1 MGVVIT
7 SDDSIDIDQNFR
19 ISAGP
24 GAGKTRWLVRHIQ
37 HILADSRRLDRTR
50 KIACVT
56 YTNVGVDTIKKRLSL
71 SASRVE
77 ICTFHSFLFKYIVS
91 PYWHLIAEKEGL
103 DIEQFQGESNQV
115 YTGWFH
121 KILDEIKQPY
131 LMKNNDFGQLE
142 GMVKNLLWSI
152 EADGIELHVRNRRR
166 YNLRIRDNFFYRYK
180 KKAWSEGIVSYDDI
194 HYFSYRLLKEYP
206 YIANLV
212 ADRFPYILVDE
223 FQDTTPVQTEVL
235 KILSKVGCFIGV
247 VGDEAQCIY
256 GFNGIQTDHFKTF
269 SLNGLKDY
277 EIKGN
282 QRSTRQIIDVLNI
295 IRPNFPQEPVKNRS
309 GEKPILLVGPRK
321 NAIDFCKE
329 YCNDN
334 FKCLAYSNEIVKE
347 IAQYRQGENYMAP
360 VKWSEL
366 NDSNTNRRFVIMT
379 SLKAIE
385 DSRKKSM
392 KTALQEMEKL
402 GKTGAEAVSILCHL
416 YDSYSSYSEESLLH
430 FVGVLKDHDIS
441 VTLIRKNSNQ
451 MSSYSLIKYR
461 QIVQS
466 ELSDYTDEQQS
477 TIHQAKGAGYPNV
490 LVVFEKEKDLVF
502 LLHPDLTNEKNRV
515 YYVALSRAET
525 GLFLNVP
532 DLSKKSFNVLTEI
545 PISIKKWNS
554 GDWEVLQ

>member
-37 HILADSRRLDRTR
+37 HVLAESKRLDRTR
-50 KIACVT
+50 RIACIT
-56 YTNVGVDTIKKRLSL
+56 YTNIGVDTIKERLSL
-71 SASRVE
+71 SASRVA

-103 DIEQFQGESNQV
+103 NIEQFQGESNQV
-115 YTGWFH
+115 FTSWFYEVLKEVH
-121 KILDEIKQPY
+121 QIFIKS
-131 LMKNNDFGQLE
+131 NDFDQLE
-142 GMVKNLLWSI
+142 EMVKNLLWTI
-152 EADGIELHVRNRRR
+152 KDDRVELHVRKRRK
-166 YNLRIRDNFFYRYK
+166 YNLKIKGDFFDQYK
-180 KKAWSEGIVSYDDI
+180 KKAWSRGIIGYDDI
-194 HYFSYRLLKEYP
+194 HYFSYCLLKEYP

-223 FQDTTPVQTEVL
+223 FQDTTPIQAEVL
-235 KILSKVGCFIGV
+235 KILSKEGCFIGV

-277 EIKGN
+277 EIRGN

-295 IRPNFPQEPVKNRS
+295 IRPNFRQEPIKNRS
-309 GEKPILLVGPRK
+309 GEKPILLVGPQK
-321 NAIDFCKE
+321 YAIDLCKE
-329 YCNDN
+329 NCNND
-334 FKCLAYSNEIVKE
+334 FKCLAYNNEIVKG

-366 NDSNTNRRFVIMT
+366 NDSNTNRRFVIIT
-379 SLKAIE
+379 SMKAIE
-385 DSRKKSM
+385 ESRKRSM

-430 FVGVLKDHDIS
+430 FVGVLKDYGIS
-441 VTLIRKNSNQ
+441 VTPIRENSNQ

-461 QIVQS
+461 QIVQG

-477 TIHQAKGAGYPNV
+477 TIHQAKGAGYSNV
-490 LVVFEKEKDLVF
+490 LVVLEKEKDLDF
-502 LLHPDLTNEKNRV
+502 LLHPDLTKEKNRV

-532 DLSKKSFNVLTEI
+532 DLSEKSLKVLTKI
-545 PISIKKWNS
+545 PIYIKKWNS
-554 GDWEVLQ
+554 GNWEVLQ